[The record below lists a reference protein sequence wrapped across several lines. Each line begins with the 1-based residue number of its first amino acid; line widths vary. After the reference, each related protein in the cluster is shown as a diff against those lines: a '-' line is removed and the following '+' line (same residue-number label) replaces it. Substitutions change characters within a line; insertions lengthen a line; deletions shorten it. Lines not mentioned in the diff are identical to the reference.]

1 MHVIEAG
8 EVEIDWT
15 FLQGFI
21 FIKNKERVKWIDE
34 NEKKK
39 KKKKRKENESGL
51 KQGLLRGGISQIAR
65 TGRLQGIAG
74 RTRTLAGS
82 ARIPFPGLLIL
93 VSFFFI

>member
-1 MHVIEAG
+1 M
-8 EVEIDWT
+8 
-15 FLQGFI
+15 
-21 FIKNKERVKWIDE
+21 NKIDE
-34 NEKKK
+34 N
-39 KKKKRKENESGL
+39 KKKRKENESGL

-93 VSFFFI
+93 VSFFLFNFCFFITQIKDIFYIFVLD